1 MRFGTQIQ
9 RVVSDYRSVVYVL
22 HITKTILYIS
32 KVFLLIMQFFDGKIR
47 LLYFVIALFDEAVG
61 SLSQFL
67 FGLIFELKMGIIFIG
82 VFMLGEGG

>member
-1 MRFGTQIQ
+1 
-9 RVVSDYRSVVYVL
+9 
-22 HITKTILYIS
+22 
-32 KVFLLIMQFFDGKIR
+32 MQFFDGKIR

-82 VFMLGEGG
+82 VFMLGEGGWVGRGGCGG